1 MDSIQHFLRRNT
13 TLSAIFASN
22 LLLSLHYYLI
32 IYVNSSYLSGYFSE
46 KNLSFL
52 YAGGAF
58 LNLLLFLFSPRI
70 IRKMGVYHF
79 LLLSIVL
86 EGIAIGGLIYANSA
100 LSAGFFFTIHQVIVS
115 MILLSF
121 DVFLEAVTNNEGHT
135 GKLRSVYLTLANA
148 TLVVSPALVGLLLVG
163 NNYGPIYTVSAL
175 LIIPLLLLVIGTLRD
190 VKVNPPE
197 HVQVLESL
205 RGMWKHSN
213 IRWVTGAHL
222 VLQVFY
228 AWMVIYTPIYLHD
241 HIGFDWNVIGVLFTI
256 MLLPF
261 ILFEIPVGKLADDRF
276 GEKEFMIFGFI
287 VMALSLFLFPLVT
300 YPSFA
305 IWASILFLTR
315 VGASIVEITSESYF
329 FKQVAGNDSDWISIF
344 RGTRSVGYIVGP
356 LCASASIVLF
366 SFPMMFPALACI
378 CLTGI
383 VCAKKLID
391 TR

>member
-1 MDSIQHFLRRNT
+1 MDAIQNFIQRNT

-46 KNLSFL
+46 ESLSLL
-52 YAGGAF
+52 YAGGA
-58 LNLLLFLFSPRI
+58 LINLFLFLFSPRI
-70 IRKMGVYHF
+70 IRKIGVYHF

-86 EGIAIGGLIYANSA
+86 EGIAIGGLVFADNA

-121 DVFLEAVTNNEGHT
+121 DVFLEAVTNDEGHT
-135 GKLRSVYLTLANA
+135 GKLRSIYLTLANA
-148 TLVVSPALVGLLLVG
+148 TLVISPTIVGLLLIG
-163 NNYGPIYTVSAL
+163 DNYGPIYTISAL
-175 LIIPLLLLVIGTLRD
+175 LIVPLLLLVIGTLRD
-190 VKVNPPE
+190 VAVKPPE
-197 HVQVLESL
+197 HVQVIESL
-205 RGMWKHSN
+205 RGMWKHTN

-222 VLQVFY
+222 ILQIFY

-241 HIGFDWNVIGVLFTI
+241 HVGFDWNVIGVLFTI

-261 ILFEIPVGKLADDRF
+261 VLFEIPVGKLADERF

-305 IWASILFLTR
+305 IWASVLFLTR

-344 RGTRSVGYIVGP
+344 RGTRSVGYIIGP
-356 LCASASIVLF
+356 LCASLCIALF
-366 SFPMMFPALACI
+366 SFHLMFPALALI
-378 CLTGI
+378 CLTGVI
-383 VCAKKLID
+383 CAKNLID
-391 TR
+391 TK